1 MNSLMIVVA
10 FIVSLVVVAT
20 GLLVRRIIRNLRN
33 RFTLADLVNRLGMTA
48 EEWSQLKPP
57 TYRTAMIPKRN
68 GGQRMLEIPDPDTM
82 VLQRRILRRV
92 LKRLRSHRAAIGFES
107 GKSIVHAASPHIGQ
121 AVVVRVDIENFFQ
134 TTTERRVGEWFRAIG
149 WNQEATEFL
158 LMILTHN
165 GHLPQGA
172 PTSPRLSNLVN
183 ARLDAGLNRIA
194 QSYGGA
200 YTRYADDITFS
211 FPVDQP
217 RQIRA
222 LLQMVGRYLKQAGYQ
237 MKNSKTRILRA
248 HARQSVLGLTVNQ
261 KVALPRSMRRRL
273 RAIRHQQSQG
283 KPTTMTAAELHG
295 WTAFEQMI
303 ASQK

>member
-1 MNSLMIVVA
+1 MIVAA
-10 FIVSLVVVAT
+10 FIVSLAVVAI
-20 GLLVRRIIRNLRN
+20 GLLVRKWRTHRN
-33 RFTLADLVNRLGMTA
+33 RYTLSDLINRLGMTP

-57 TYRTAMIPKRN
+57 SYRTAMIPKRN
-68 GGQRMLEIPDPDTM
+68 GGQRMLEIPDPETM
-82 VLQRRILRRV
+82 ALQRRVLRRV
-92 LKRLRSHRAAIGFES
+92 LQKLRSHRAAIGFES
-107 GKSIVHAASPHIGQ
+107 GKSIVHAATPHIKQ

-134 TTTERRVGEWFRAIG
+134 TTTEQRVGEWFRAIG
-149 WNQEATEFL
+149 WNQVATEFL

-194 QSYGGA
+194 QSFGGV

-222 LLQMVGRYLKQAGYQ
+222 LLQMVGRCLKQAGYQ

-261 KVALPRSMRRRL
+261 KVALPRSTRRRL

-283 KPTTMTAAELHG
+283 KPTTMTPAELQG

-303 ASQK
+303 ATQK